1 VLANAI
7 VNLDVTP
14 IGFSIHVNSLNSYHP
29 AKLHARMKA
38 GNEPRAGVPAKV
50 GAKRARRRE
59 RRAKFLLLLGS
70 TLLSLAIIE
79 VGLRIVGYTYPEFY
93 MADMHR
99 GYALRPGMEGWY
111 RKEGEAYV
119 RINSDGLRDRE
130 HAKPKPPHTLR
141 IAVLGDSYTE
151 ALQVPFEDSF
161 CAVLERKLR
170 ECQPFTGPNVEVINF
185 GVSGYGTTQELITL
199 RQKVWQYEPDVVLLA
214 VTTSND
220 ISENVR
226 ALKKVDEIPYFVWRD
241 GKLVEDDSFRQA
253 ETFRW
258 RNSALNRFGSWFRD
272 HLRVI
277 QAINHAHHAIKA
289 YSATLR
295 ARPSTNVQSPKSSPN
310 QEQSQNAAPPAQDGV
325 TAAEELGVDN
335 VVYREPGDAIW
346 KDAWHTTEGLMAMMR
361 DEVQSNGA
369 KFFVVTLSNGIQ
381 VWPYHEGRDAFLQRI
396 GAKDIFYPDK
406 RIREFCGRE
415 NIPVANLAPAMQRYA
430 EEKRVFLH
438 GVGKN
443 IGSGHW
449 NALGNHVAGELTAAE
464 LCKVLRNREQ

>member
-1 VLANAI
+1 
-7 VNLDVTP
+7 
-14 IGFSIHVNSLNSYHP
+14 
-29 AKLHARMKA
+29 MKA
-38 GNEPRAGVPAKV
+38 QHEPHALAAEAGNGKP
-50 GAKRARRRE
+50 ARRRQ
-59 RRAKFLLLLGS
+59 RRAKVLLLLGS
-70 TLLSLAIIE
+70 TLLSLAIVEI
-79 VGLRIVGYTYPEFY
+79 GLRIVGYTYPEFY
-93 MADMHR
+93 TADVHR

-151 ALQVPFEDSF
+151 AFQVPSGDRF

-170 ECQPFTGPNVEVINF
+170 ECAAFSGRDVEVINF

-199 RQKVWQYEPDVVLLA
+199 RQKVWQYEPDVVLLT

-241 GKLVEDDSFRQA
+241 RKLVEDDSFRQTK
-253 ETFRW
+253 TFRW
-258 RNSALNRFGSWFRD
+258 RSSELNRFGTWFRD
-272 HLRVI
+272 RLRVI
-277 QAINHAHHAIKA
+277 QAINHAHHAINA

-295 ARPSTNVQSPKSSPN
+295 SKPAAAEQPQPAQSSPT
-310 QEQSQNAAPPAQDGV
+310 PAQDGV

-335 VVYREPGDAIW
+335 VVYREPGDAVW
-346 KDAWHTTEGLMAMMR
+346 RDAWRTTEGLIAMMR
-361 DEVQSNGA
+361 DEVQSKGA

-381 VWPYHEGRDAFLQRI
+381 VWPYQEGRDAFLRWI

-406 RIREFCGRE
+406 RIREFCERE

-438 GVGKN
+438 GEGKN

-449 NALGNHVAGELTAAE
+449 NALGNRVAGELTAAE
-464 LCKVLRNREQ
+464 LCKVLPNLER